1 MAQSEICPN
10 CGKNLYYDATLLLW
24 RCKNCKHI
32 YTYHDLQSQRGYRKA
47 RPKETRKTT
56 SQAKRSYRPPKK
68 RWPRRTRVGPRAKKF
83 LMGTAKLLLCLL
95 VIAGISIIIWTGYML
110 FTGQMSPVIGTIV
123 FLAEIAFFIWIIIV
137 LRSSR
142 FRWRKPSFKL
152 VFWPLVAITLVCAFA
167 GIEPMSSV
175 KDRFTT
181 WVGETWETITTSS
194 ESTTQAPEDVTSIV
208 AMVEPAVV
216 RVEIEDGS
224 GSGMIIDESGYI
236 LTNNHIVEDV
246 QLAMVTLKDGRQY
259 LGTVIGRDELRDL
272 AIIKISASEFDFP
285 VVTLGNSNELEAGE
299 EVIAIGYSLGLEGE
313 ATVSKGIVSAFRTG
327 DGVHYIQTDAAIN
340 PGNSGGPLVNF
351 NGEVIGIATAKIVHE
366 AVEGMGFAIA
376 INDAKSFIA
385 ERIETDTTPIEV
397 TQPELKDPTWSQLLE
412 FLLSDD
418 TDSHPY
424 NYPTFVCHD
433 FAVMLQGHANS
444 AGWRCASI
452 TVQLSGYPDYFN
464 YGIPSNTGHACNAFD
479 TTDRGLVYIDCTR
492 SPGSGPAN
500 QDKRVDIRIGQEYI
514 PEALFWSPQWNPYWS
529 SMGVVVSISEPQW

>member
-10 CGKNLYYDATLLLW
+10 CGRNLYYDTTLLLW
-24 RCKNCKHI
+24 RCRNCKHI

-47 RPKETRKTT
+47 RPKETGKTT
-56 SQAKRSYRPPKK
+56 SQAKYSYRPPKK
-68 RWPRRTRVGPRAKKF
+68 RWSRRTRLGPRAKKF

-123 FLAEIAFFIWIIIV
+123 FLTEIAFFIWIITV

-175 KDRFTT
+175 KDRVTT

-194 ESTTQAPEDVTSIV
+194 ESTTLAPEDVTSIV

-216 RVEIEDGS
+216 RVETGDVS

-236 LTNNHIVEDV
+236 LTNNHVVEGIRSATV
-246 QLAMVTLKDGRQY
+246 ILKDGGQFS
-259 LGTVIGRDELRDL
+259 GAVIGRDELRDL
-272 AIIKISASEFDFP
+272 AIIKITASGFSFP
-285 VVTLGNSNELEAGE
+285 VVTLGDSDRLETGE

-313 ATVSKGIVSAFRTG
+313 ATVSKGIISAFRIA
-327 DGVHYIQTDAAIN
+327 DGVHYVQTDAAIN

-351 NGEVIGIATAKIVHE
+351 NGEVIGVATAKVVHE

-376 INDAKSFIA
+376 INDAKLFITYV
-385 ERIETDTTPIEV
+385 IETPQALSKIEAM
-397 TQPELKDPTWSQLLE
+397 ELEVLALVNSERSLRGTAPLAW
-412 FLLSDD
+412 DD
-418 TDSHPY
+418 ELHEIAREHS
-424 NYPTFVCHD
+424 
-433 FAVMLQGHANS
+433 MEM
-444 AGWRCASI
+444 AG
-452 TVQLSGYPDYFN
+452 
-464 YGIPSNTGHACNAFD
+464 
-479 TTDRGLVYIDCTR
+479 RG
-492 SPGSGPAN
+492 
-500 QDKRVDIRIGQEYI
+500 E
-514 PEALFWSPQWNPYWS
+514 LFHS
-529 SMGVVVSISEPQW
+529 SMYEPYAENCWGGEGSTSWGAQDIVEGWMTSPKHKTWLLCPHLIHIGVGIVIVDNGMYASWTFWRSETDYSDWWYANGGEPPEWWY